1 MKLRD
6 IFTEAFWEARWKNT
20 MDGFAAYGR
29 ALCGQPPFD
38 PPPEQAPAEQP
49 KAEQPKPAPDTKPQ
63 QPG

>member
-29 ALCGQPPFD
+29 AICGQPPYD
-38 PPPEQAPAEQP
+38 PPAPKPEEP
-49 KAEQPKPAPDTKPQ
+49 KAATEPKPQ
-63 QPG
+63 QPGGPA